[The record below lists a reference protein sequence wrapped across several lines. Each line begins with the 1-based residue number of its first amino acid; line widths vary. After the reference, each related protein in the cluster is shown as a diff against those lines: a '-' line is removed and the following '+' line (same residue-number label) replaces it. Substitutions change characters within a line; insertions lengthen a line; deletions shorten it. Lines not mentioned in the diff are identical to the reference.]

1 MELLNLIQLSKGG
14 DNSATLQLVEKF
26 NPLLKKYAFK
36 LSYED
41 AYNDLLLDFLILLN
55 EINIPHI
62 QQKHDA
68 GIVNYICVCVR
79 NSYIKKIQSL
89 QQQKHI
95 ISFSAL
101 GESAEYILD
110 STFYAEIP
118 YAKIEFSLMKEVLT
132 EKEWNIIFALFDCGY
147 TPTELA
153 KKIGISRK
161 TLYKRRNNALKKLR
175 HFLFNNTSDQ

>member
-1 MELLNLIQLSKGG
+1 MELLNLIQLSKDG
-14 DNSATLQLVEKF
+14 DDSAILQLVEKF

-55 EINIPHI
+55 GINIQNI
-62 QQKHDA
+62 QQKNEA
-68 GIVNYICVCVR
+68 GIVSYICTCVR

-95 ISFSAL
+95 ISFSAF
-101 GESAEYILD
+101 GESSEYILD
-110 STFYAEIP
+110 SVSYGEIP
-118 YAKIEFSLMKEVLT
+118 HAKIEFSLMKEVLT
-132 EKEWNIIFALFDCGY
+132 EQEWNIIIALFDFGY

-153 KKIGISRK
+153 QRIGISRK

-175 HFLFNNTSDQ
+175 HFLNIKNRNE